1 VTKYPSFPFYPKDFL
16 SDPKVQRMT
25 DAEVGFYWRM
35 LCHEWLE
42 VGIPLTSP
50 VVREWWSK
58 GGTVTECFFER
69 DGRLF
74 NPRLEKE
81 REKKRLWS
89 EKSSAG
95 GRVGAEIKRLNVQLK
110 GGTPEGMSGVPPLR
124 GKSHKREQ
132 KLLYKGDYQK
142 TSEVFAQIMGEW
154 NTLAVKHGLSSL
166 NDIIPGSARA
176 RNTIYLLSLEGFDFA
191 ALVRVIGSSPFLI
204 GESKT
209 GWKVSYDW
217 AIKIDNYMKIL
228 EGQYK
233 DAGTGDGAGPS
244 KTWDDFVAGKAKDKD
259 PFDF

>member
-1 VTKYPSFPFYPKDFL
+1 VTKYPSFPLYPKDFL
-16 SDPKVQRMT
+16 GDPKVLRMS
-25 DAEVGFYWRM
+25 DAEVGFYFRM

-58 GGTVTECFFER
+58 GGTVAECFFER
-69 DGRLF
+69 EGRLF

-89 EKSSAG
+89 EKSSTG

-110 GGTPEGMSGVPPLR
+110 GGTLDGVPPL
-124 GKSHKREQ
+124 KAKPHKREQ

-142 TSEVFAQIMGEW
+142 TSEVFAQIIGEW
-154 NTLAVKHGLSSL
+154 NTLAIKHSLSPL

-176 RNTIYLLSLEGFDFA
+176 KNTIYLLSLEDFDFA
-191 ALVRVIGSSPFLI
+191 SLVKVIGASPFLI

-217 AIKIDNYMKIL
+217 AIKIDNYMKIM
-228 EGQYK
+228 EGNYK
-233 DAGTGDGAGPS
+233 GGTEGEPE
-244 KTWDDFVAGKAKDKD
+244 KTWDDFVAGKGKPEN